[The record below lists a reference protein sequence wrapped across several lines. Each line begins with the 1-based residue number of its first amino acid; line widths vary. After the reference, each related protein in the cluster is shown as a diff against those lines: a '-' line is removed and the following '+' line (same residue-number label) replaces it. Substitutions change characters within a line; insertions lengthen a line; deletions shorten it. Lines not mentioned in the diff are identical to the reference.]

1 MSRQTFIHVDGKL
14 VEKAEAIKSH
24 SVNIMRDIEPYQN
37 MKDFGWIQSRSQHK
51 EFLRKHNLIEIGN
64 EQNHIFK

>member
-1 MSRQTFIHVDGKL
+1 MTTYIYDAECGKMI
-14 VEKAEAIKSH
+14 EKPRVSKTTGPFL
-24 SVNIMRDIEPYQN
+24 MGDIEPYQN

-51 EFLRKHNLIEIGN
+51 EFLRKHNLIEVGN

>member
-1 MSRQTFIHVDGKL
+1 MSKKTYIYVNGKL
-14 VEKAEAIKSH
+14 VAKSEAMKSH

-51 EFLRKHNLIEIGN
+51 EFLRKHNLIEVGN

>member
-1 MSRQTFIHVDGKL
+1 MSKQTFIHVDGKL
-14 VEKAEAIKSH
+14 VEKSEAMKYH
-24 SVNIMRDIEPYQN
+24 YVNIMSDIEPYQN

-51 EFLRKHNLIEIGN
+51 EFLRKHNLIEVGN

>member
-1 MSRQTFIHVDGKL
+1 MSKQTFIHVDGKL
-14 VEKAEAIKSH
+14 VEKSKAMKSH
-24 SVNIMRDIEPYQN
+24 SVNIMSDIEPYQN

-51 EFLRKHNLIEIGN
+51 EFLRKHNLIEVGN

>member
-1 MSRQTFIHVDGKL
+1 M
-14 VEKAEAIKSH
+14 KSH

-51 EFLRKHNLIEIGN
+51 EFLRKHNLIEVGN